1 MMYFAGLGERLAA
14 LWNGIYQAF
23 DFNDDGTVTEK
34 EFVAGF
40 VMLMLKKQQA
50 PLASA
55 SGVKQLVRWVSRQA
69 CW

>member
-1 MMYFAGLGERLAA
+1 MA

-23 DFNDDGTVTEK
+23 DFNDDRTVTEK

-50 PLASA
+50 PLARA
-55 SGVKQLVRWVSRQA
+55 SGVKQLVR
-69 CW
+69 